1 MSLTFS
7 LMIHILA
14 VALIFYV
21 PQAKKETGAPFVTR
35 LVSPEEL
42 SRVFPPQP
50 SVRRLPEE
58 GLRSRPQPA
67 PAVPR
72 AAKPAGPRRE
82 SPAVPFPSVRPGPE
96 EAERG
101 MSPDS
106 GARGMKDKEAPG
118 QEASPGAPG
127 ASIPG
132 VGGTPNAQRGPLA
145 SPSPSLKDKFDP
157 FDPEIVQKF
166 AKREDITRDN
176 SITFDTKEFKYE
188 TYMMRLKD
196 RIEGIWKYP
205 PDAAMRGIYGDLLI
219 EFTIKKNGRL
229 SDVALVRTSGHRS
242 LDQAAMQ
249 ALKDAEPYWPLP
261 DEWGKDALTITGHFV
276 YSIYGTY
283 IR

>member
-58 GLRSRPQPA
+58 GLRSRPSQPA

-72 AAKPAGPRRE
+72 AAKPAVPRRE
-82 SPAVPFPSVRPGPE
+82 SPAVPFPSVKPGQG
-96 EAERG
+96 EAEKGLVPMG
-101 MSPDS
+101 M
-106 GARGMKDKEAPG
+106 RDKEAPG

-127 ASIPG
+127 ASVPG

-145 SPSPSLKDKFDP
+145 SPSPSFKDKFDP

-166 AKREDITRDN
+166 AKREESTHDN

-196 RIEGIWKYP
+196 RIEGIWRYP
-205 PDAAMRGIYGDLLI
+205 PDAAMRGIYGDLYI
-219 EFTIKKNGRL
+219 RFTIKKNGRL

-242 LDQAAMQ
+242 LDQAAIQ